1 MSRTVSVRPD
11 RMPVTEL
18 PVGARETAERMYDSL
33 KNDFMRMKSF
43 RRHNP
48 RAQLAGAD
56 RAWVC
61 PGENTFFV
69 EILNVQNID
78 ASLAATE
85 AHDFTGTV
93 SCVGGTWIL
102 SVPLRAVAP
111 LGFSVTTWLAVVVLV
126 VAALGVMWPG
136 PTWRVAVMLYV
147 NVMNALAPLLAR
159 AQQALFS

>member
-18 PVGARETAERMYDSL
+18 PVGARETAEQMYDSL
-33 KNDFMRMKSF
+33 NNDFMRMKSF
-43 RRHNP
+43 RQRNP

-85 AHDFTGTV
+85 ASEFGGTV

-111 LGFSVTTWLAVVVLV
+111 LGL
-126 VAALGVMWPG
+126 MWPG
-136 PTWRVAVMLYV
+136 PTWRVAVMLWTNVV
-147 NVMNALAPLLAR
+147 NVLTPLLAR
-159 AQQALFS
+159 AQQALFT

>member
-18 PVGARETAERMYDSL
+18 PVGARETAEQMYDSL
-33 KNDFMRMKSF
+33 NNDFMRMKSF
-43 RRHNP
+43 RQRNP

-61 PGENTFFV
+61 PGENMFFV
-69 EILNVQNID
+69 EVLNVQNVD

-85 AHDFTGTV
+85 ASEFGGAV

-111 LGFSVTTWLAVVVLV
+111 LGFGVTTWLAMVVLV

-136 PTWRVAVMLYV
+136 PTWRVAVLLYV
-147 NVMNALAPLLAR
+147 NAMNALAPLLAR
-159 AQQALFS
+159 AQKALFS